1 MSDPYIG
8 EIRLFAGNYA
18 PENWALCNGSLLS
31 ISQYEALYA
40 LIGTTYGGDGVTNF
54 AIPDLRGRLP
64 IHMGTYTVQG
74 DTTVT
79 YPIGSTD
86 GAETAAVTADQMPVH
101 THTAC
106 GQSVTGTQPGP
117 GGNVWA
123 APSSAGVAVNQ
134 YLTDLSGITLKS
146 MDANSI
152 QSTGGSQVH
161 NNVMPGIVLNYIIA
175 LVGLWPDKP

>member
-1 MSDPYIG
+1 MSDPFIG

-18 PENWALCNGSLLS
+18 PENWAVCDGSLLT
-31 ISQYEALYA
+31 ISQYQALFA
-40 LIGTTYGGDGVTNF
+40 LLGTTYGGNGSTTF
-54 AIPDLRGRLP
+54 GIPDLRGRLP
-64 IHMGTYTVQG
+64 IHMGTYSVTG

-79 YPIGSTD
+79 YPIGSTG
-86 GAETAAVTADQMPVH
+86 GAETVAVTADQMPVH

-123 APSSAGVAVNQ
+123 APSANGVAVNQ
-134 YLTDLSGITLKS
+134 YLTEVTGVTLKQ

-152 QSTGGSQVH
+152 QSTGSGQAH

-175 LVGLWPDKP
+175 LVGIFPDFS